1 MNIKPRSGRPQ
12 KSADEKRSLI
22 LRISFNAAEQRVLTK
37 HSKTY
42 GIPKKSSLIRF
53 LALREPDSNISPD
66 FSYDDRVR
74 LLEGLYNISS
84 NLNQIMLLIR
94 QAEAEAEAEAE
105 VGSDVYKLITDSSDN
120 SPVMQAFSSINSLF
134 VGIEKA
140 LIGVKLK

>member
-12 KSADEKRSLI
+12 KPADEKRSLM

-74 LLEGLYNISS
+74 LLEGVYNISS
-84 NLNQIMLLIR
+84 NLNQIILLIR
-94 QAEAEAEAEAE
+94 QAE
-105 VGSDVYKLITDSSDN
+105 VGSDVYKFITDSSDN

-134 VGIEKA
+134 IGIEKA

>member
-53 LALREPDSNISPD
+53 LALREPDSIISPD

-74 LLEGLYNISS
+74 LLEGVYNISS
-84 NLNQIMLLIR
+84 NLNQIILLIR
-94 QAEAEAEAEAE
+94 QAE
-105 VGSDVYKLITDSSDN
+105 VGSDVYKFITDSSDN
-120 SPVMQAFSSINSLF
+120 SPVMQALSSINSLF
-134 VGIEKA
+134 IGIEKA

>member
-1 MNIKPRSGRPQ
+1 MNRKPRSGRPK

-74 LLEGLYNISS
+74 LLEGVYNISS
-84 NLNQIMLLIR
+84 NLNQIILLIR
-94 QAEAEAEAEAE
+94 QAE
-105 VGSDVYKLITDSSDN
+105 VGSDVYKFITDSSDN

-134 VGIEKA
+134 IGIEKA

>member
-1 MNIKPRSGRPQ
+1 MNRKPRSGRPK

-74 LLEGLYNISS
+74 LLEGVYNISS
-84 NLNQIMLLIR
+84 NLNQIILLIR
-94 QAEAEAEAEAE
+94 QAE
-105 VGSDVYKLITDSSDN
+105 VGSDVYKFITDSSDN

>member
-1 MNIKPRSGRPQ
+1 LNRKPRSGRPK

-94 QAEAEAEAEAE
+94 QAE
-105 VGSDVYKLITDSSDN
+105 VGNDVYKFITDSSDN
-120 SPVMQAFSSINSLF
+120 SPVMQALSSINSLF
-134 VGIEKA
+134 IGIEKA

>member
-74 LLEGLYNISS
+74 LLEGVYNISS

-94 QAEAEAEAEAE
+94 QAEAEAEAE

>member
-84 NLNQIMLLIR
+84 NLNQIILLIR
-94 QAEAEAEAEAE
+94 QAE
-105 VGSDVYKLITDSSDN
+105 VGSDVDVYKFITDSSDN

-134 VGIEKA
+134 IGIEKA

>member
-1 MNIKPRSGRPQ
+1 MNRKPRSGRPK
-12 KSADEKRSLI
+12 KSADEKRSLM

-74 LLEGLYNISS
+74 LLEDLYKVSLTLNEVILFIQQIEAGNDISS
-84 NLNQIMLLIR
+84 
-94 QAEAEAEAEAE
+94 
-105 VGSDVYKLITDSSDN
+105 YITDSSED
-120 SPVMQAFSSINSLF
+120 SRLMFYLSSINSRLASF
-134 VGIEKA
+134 EKA
-140 LIGVKLK
+140 LIGGIFK

>member
-1 MNIKPRSGRPQ
+1 MNIKPRSGRPK

-94 QAEAEAEAEAE
+94 QAE
-105 VGSDVYKLITDSSDN
+105 VGNDVYKFITDSSDN
-120 SPVMQAFSSINSLF
+120 SPVMQALSSINSLF
-134 VGIEKA
+134 IGIEKA

>member
-1 MNIKPRSGRPQ
+1 MNRKPRSGRPK
-12 KSADEKRSLI
+12 KSADEKRSLM

-74 LLEGLYNISS
+74 LLEGVYNISS
-84 NLNQIMLLIR
+84 NLNQIILLIR
-94 QAEAEAEAEAE
+94 QAE
-105 VGSDVYKLITDSSDN
+105 VGSDVYKFITDSSDN

-134 VGIEKA
+134 KGIEKA

>member
-53 LALREPDSNISPD
+53 LALREPDSIISPD

-74 LLEGLYNISS
+74 LLEGVYNISS
-84 NLNQIMLLIR
+84 NFNQIILLIR
-94 QAEAEAEAEAE
+94 QAE
-105 VGSDVYKLITDSSDN
+105 VGSDVYKFITDSSDN

-134 VGIEKA
+134 IGIEKA

>member
-12 KSADEKRSLI
+12 KSADDKRSLM
-22 LRISFNAAEQRVLTK
+22 LRISFNAVEQRVLTK

-94 QAEAEAEAEAE
+94 QAEAE

-120 SPVMQAFSSINSLF
+120 SPVMQALSSINSLF
-134 VGIEKA
+134 IGIEKA

>member
-84 NLNQIMLLIR
+84 NLNQIILLIR
-94 QAEAEAEAEAE
+94 QAE
-105 VGSDVYKLITDSSDN
+105 VGSDVDVYKFITDSSDS

>member
-1 MNIKPRSGRPQ
+1 MNRKPRSGRPK
-12 KSADEKRSLI
+12 KSADEKRSLM

-53 LALREPDSNISPD
+53 LALREQDSNISPD

-74 LLEGLYNISS
+74 LLEGVYNISS
-84 NLNQIMLLIR
+84 NLNQIILLIR
-94 QAEAEAEAEAE
+94 QAE
-105 VGSDVYKLITDSSDN
+105 VGSDVYKFITDSSDN

-134 VGIEKA
+134 IGIEKA

>member
-84 NLNQIMLLIR
+84 NLNQIILLIR
-94 QAEAEAEAEAE
+94 QAE
-105 VGSDVYKLITDSSDN
+105 VGSDVYRFITDSSDN

-134 VGIEKA
+134 IGIEKA

>member
-1 MNIKPRSGRPQ
+1 MNRKPRSGRPK

-74 LLEGLYNISS
+74 LLEGVYNISS
-84 NLNQIMLLIR
+84 NLNQIILLIR
-94 QAEAEAEAEAE
+94 QAE
-105 VGSDVYKLITDSSDN
+105 VGSDVYRFITDSSDN

-134 VGIEKA
+134 IGIEKA

>member
-53 LALREPDSNISPD
+53 LALREPDSIISPD

-74 LLEGLYNISS
+74 LLEGVYNISS
-84 NLNQIMLLIR
+84 NLNQIILLIR
-94 QAEAEAEAEAE
+94 QAE
-105 VGSDVYKLITDSSDN
+105 VGSDVYKFITDSSDN

>member
-1 MNIKPRSGRPQ
+1 MNRKPRSGRPQ
-12 KSADEKRSLI
+12 KSADEKRSLM
-22 LRISFNAAEQRVLTK
+22 LRVSFNAAEQRVLTK

-94 QAEAEAEAEAE
+94 QAEAEAE
-105 VGSDVYKLITDSSDN
+105 VGSDVYKLITDNSDN

>member
-1 MNIKPRSGRPQ
+1 MNIKPRSGRPK

-53 LALREPDSNISPD
+53 LALRELDSNISPD

-74 LLEGLYNISS
+74 LLEGVYNISS
-84 NLNQIMLLIR
+84 NLNQIILLIR
-94 QAEAEAEAEAE
+94 QAE
-105 VGSDVYKLITDSSDN
+105 VGSDVYKFITDSSDN

-134 VGIEKA
+134 IGIEKA

>member
-1 MNIKPRSGRPQ
+1 MNRKPRSGRPK
-12 KSADEKRSLI
+12 KSADEKRSLM

-74 LLEGLYNISS
+74 LLEGVYNISS

-94 QAEAEAEAEAE
+94 QAE
-105 VGSDVYKLITDSSDN
+105 VGSDVYKFITDSSDN

>member
-12 KSADEKRSLI
+12 KPADEKRSLM

-94 QAEAEAEAEAE
+94 QAE
-105 VGSDVYKLITDSSDN
+105 VGNDVYKFITDSSDN
-120 SPVMQAFSSINSLF
+120 SPVMQALSSINSLF
-134 VGIEKA
+134 IGIEKA

>member
-12 KSADEKRSLI
+12 KSADEKRSLM

-84 NLNQIMLLIR
+84 NLNQIILLIR
-94 QAEAEAEAEAE
+94 QAE
-105 VGSDVYKLITDSSDN
+105 VGSDVYKFITDSSDN

-134 VGIEKA
+134 IGIEKA

>member
-53 LALREPDSNISPD
+53 LALREPDSIISPD

-94 QAEAEAEAEAE
+94 QAE
-105 VGSDVYKLITDSSDN
+105 VGSDVYKFITDSSDN

-134 VGIEKA
+134 IGIEKA

>member
-1 MNIKPRSGRPQ
+1 MNRKPRSGRPK

-94 QAEAEAEAEAE
+94 QAE
-105 VGSDVYKLITDSSDN
+105 VGNDVYKFITDSSDN
-120 SPVMQAFSSINSLF
+120 SPVMQALSTINSLF
-134 VGIEKA
+134 IGIEKA

>member
-1 MNIKPRSGRPQ
+1 MNRKPRSGRPK

-84 NLNQIMLLIR
+84 NLNQIILLIR
-94 QAEAEAEAEAE
+94 QAE
-105 VGSDVYKLITDSSDN
+105 VGSDVYKFITDSSDN

-134 VGIEKA
+134 IGIEKA

>member
-84 NLNQIMLLIR
+84 NLNQIILLIR
-94 QAEAEAEAEAE
+94 QAEAE

-134 VGIEKA
+134 IGIEKA

>member
-53 LALREPDSNISPD
+53 LALREPDSIISPD

-84 NLNQIMLLIR
+84 NLNQIILLIK
-94 QAEAEAEAEAE
+94 QAEAE

-134 VGIEKA
+134 IGIEKA

>member
-1 MNIKPRSGRPQ
+1 MNIKPRPGRPQ

-22 LRISFNAAEQRVLTK
+22 LRISFYAAEQRVLTK

-94 QAEAEAEAEAE
+94 QAE

-134 VGIEKA
+134 VGIENA

>member
-1 MNIKPRSGRPQ
+1 MNRKPRSGRPK
-12 KSADEKRSLI
+12 KSADEKRSLM

-94 QAEAEAEAEAE
+94 QAE
-105 VGSDVYKLITDSSDN
+105 VGSDVYKFITDSSDN

-134 VGIEKA
+134 IGIEKA

>member
-74 LLEGLYNISS
+74 LLEGVYNISS
-84 NLNQIMLLIR
+84 NLNQIILLIR
-94 QAEAEAEAEAE
+94 QAEAEAE
-105 VGSDVYKLITDSSDN
+105 VGSDVYKFITDSSDN
-120 SPVMQAFSSINSLF
+120 SPVMQAFSSINSL
-134 VGIEKA
+134 VIGIEKA

>member
-1 MNIKPRSGRPQ
+1 MNRKPRSGRPK
-12 KSADEKRSLI
+12 KSADEKRSLM

-74 LLEGLYNISS
+74 LLEGVYNISS
-84 NLNQIMLLIR
+84 NLNQIILLIR
-94 QAEAEAEAEAE
+94 QAE
-105 VGSDVYKLITDSSDN
+105 VGSDVYKFITDSSDN
-120 SPVMQAFSSINSLF
+120 STVMQAFSSINSLF
-134 VGIEKA
+134 IGIEKA

>member
-1 MNIKPRSGRPQ
+1 MNIKPHSGRPQ

-84 NLNQIMLLIR
+84 NLNQIILLIR
-94 QAEAEAEAEAE
+94 QAE
-105 VGSDVYKLITDSSDN
+105 VGSDVYKFITDSSDN

>member
-94 QAEAEAEAEAE
+94 QAE
-105 VGSDVYKLITDSSDN
+105 VGNDVYKFITDSSDN

-134 VGIEKA
+134 IGIEKA

>member
-53 LALREPDSNISPD
+53 LALRELDSNISPD

-74 LLEGLYNISS
+74 LLEGVYNISS
-84 NLNQIMLLIR
+84 NLNQIIFLIR
-94 QAEAEAEAEAE
+94 QAE
-105 VGSDVYKLITDSSDN
+105 VGSDVYKFITDSSDN

-134 VGIEKA
+134 IGIEKA

>member
-74 LLEGLYNISS
+74 LLEGVYNISS

-94 QAEAEAEAEAE
+94 QAEAEAE

-134 VGIEKA
+134 IGIEKA

>member
-12 KSADEKRSLI
+12 KSADEKRSLM

-74 LLEGLYNISS
+74 LLEGVYNISS

-94 QAEAEAEAEAE
+94 QAE
-105 VGSDVYKLITDSSDN
+105 VGSDVYKFITDSSDN

-134 VGIEKA
+134 S
-140 LIGVKLK
+140 LT

>member
-22 LRISFNAAEQRVLTK
+22 LRISFNAAEQRVLTM

-42 GIPKKSSLIRF
+42 GIPTKSSLIRF

-74 LLEGLYNISS
+74 LLEGVYNISS
-84 NLNQIMLLIR
+84 NLNQIILLIR
-94 QAEAEAEAEAE
+94 QAE
-105 VGSDVYKLITDSSDN
+105 VGSDVYRFITDSSDN

-134 VGIEKA
+134 IGIEKA

>member
-1 MNIKPRSGRPQ
+1 MNRKPRSGRPK
-12 KSADEKRSLI
+12 KSADEKRSLM

-94 QAEAEAEAEAE
+94 QAE
-105 VGSDVYKLITDSSDN
+105 VGSDVYKSITDSSDN
-120 SPVMQAFSSINSLF
+120 SPVMQALSSINSLF
-134 VGIEKA
+134 IGIEKA